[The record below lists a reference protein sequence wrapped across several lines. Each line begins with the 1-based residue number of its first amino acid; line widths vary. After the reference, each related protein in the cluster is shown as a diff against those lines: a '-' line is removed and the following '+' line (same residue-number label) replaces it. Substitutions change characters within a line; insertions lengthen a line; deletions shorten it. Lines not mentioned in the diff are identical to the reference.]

1 MTFFLIRSLPI
12 TRATPDAPDLLKH
25 TTVWSAC
32 RISTGSA
39 MLIGIFAF
47 EAFECQVHPAV
58 TARLPEL
65 LCRAVTEPY
74 DLFETV
80 EQKESAYERER

>member
-1 MTFFLIRSLPI
+1 
-12 TRATPDAPDLLKH
+12 
-25 TTVWSAC
+25 
-32 RISTGSA
+32 